1 MSKILI
7 KRLYEKA
14 NRTDGVRILID
25 RLWPRG
31 IKKDVAKISFWAK
44 STAPSN
50 ELRKWYQHDHDK
62 WEQFYKRYLAELDA
76 NPDGVAELREAIKKG
91 TDKDAAITFV
101 YSSKETKFNNPPT
114 LYRIS
119 LQKESCPFFLG

>member
-7 KRLYEKA
+7 KRIYEKA

-31 IKKDVAKISFWAK
+31 IKKEVAKISFWAK
-44 STAPSN
+44 SIAPSN

-62 WEQFYKRYLAELDA
+62 WDTFRKRYYAELDA
-76 NPDGVAELREAIKKG
+76 NPDGLAELREAMTKG
-91 TDKDAAITFV
+91 SGNDAECIITFV
-101 YSSKETKFNNPPT
+101 YSSKETQFNNASA
-114 LYRIS
+114 LVAYLNDR
-119 LQKESCPFFLG
+119 Q